1 MSTLQERETQR
12 YYQPWL
18 AAHGSSLNV
27 AKHVDSIAQF
37 HLQKQGYQPKTSR
50 DKAITAFAQLVSLRL
65 DVKRCMVSL
74 IDTTNQYILAEAT
87 RSYSAAK
94 NVGKDGDE
102 LWLGSTILSRPDAVC
117 EHCMFNT
124 CSAPEEDGRMY
135 HTKGLIVPDCR
146 LDDRFKD
153 RSYVLSEPG
162 VRFYAGVPLYSR
174 NGIMIGAIAVS
185 DIEPR
190 AGLAAEQLRL
200 LQETAQNVMEHLE
213 WARDRVDRFKGDRIV
228 RGMASFIEDCAANHD
243 GPARDVSAEPKA
255 ADSGE
260 RPNNASASRP
270 KSRQSHRPALVSRK
284 STRNA
289 GSKGEGRRDG
299 MTRMF
304 AAAADIL
311 REATLA
317 DGCAL
322 FGATADSG
330 RTPNIR
336 ATPHNLD
343 GVTQNHTGTMY
354 GQASPS
360 SDSGGHDTNTSD
372 SDSTPASRPC
382 KILSFAVADEQARA
396 GIETGTALTLA
407 TLEKYFALYPHGKT
421 FSFTEEG
428 AGISSEEE
436 SDAVASATEAEP
448 STAPNSDGQST
459 AGRGRARH
467 RRMDHKELLKKIPG
481 AKTVIFLPLYDHAEE
496 RLIAGI
502 FLWTSVTGRMLQDS
516 DLSYLRAF
524 GNCIVSEVI
533 RMNMQRNE
541 AAKTTFIASMSHE
554 LRSPLHGI
562 LGAAEFLMDT
572 VNDSYQSGLVTS
584 IVTCGRTLLDTLNHV
599 LDYSKINK
607 LGRTQIRRRA
617 KQNKPI
623 NLASDSTLESL
634 NITADVDL
642 GILVEEVAEAVT
654 AGHTFKRLPETA
666 SLSNAHQNG
675 SVGEPADTLTR
686 ANSSG
691 LAAGHVMVLLD
702 ISPRRSW
709 LVRIQ
714 PGALRRIVMNLLGN
728 ALKYTSEG
736 FVALSLRAQE
746 SSDHTRTTALIRIVD
761 SGKGMSESFQRDRLF
776 VPFSQEDPFQ
786 PGTGLGLS
794 IVKQIVDSL
803 GGRIDV
809 KSEQGVGTEIDV
821 HLSLPTATATNPGQS
836 EGIGNGTAPGDS
848 QDVPV
853 VVDHE
858 MIRIEQRTRGRHLV
872 ILDPFGTKQSRLP
885 TSPASRFMQ
894 TLREITS
901 SWFGMRVSHSTEMNI
916 ADADI
921 YVFCE
926 PPPVEKLREQNRL
939 MDEMAPKGRL
949 KRDKREVPI
958 IIVCMNDQDAVNMT
972 RTQQN
977 TLRDLGR
984 IVEVIPQPCGP
995 RKLAKTFD
1003 HCLRRAEEVTHG
1015 REESGE
1021 SVPTSPTIDKDSE
1034 IPQQDKVAQQHQHPA
1049 TSEQAEEKPRHNM
1062 DDLRKTVSAAVSY
1075 PRAPPIDPST
1085 PSLQSPEEQQN
1096 KQLRGPLQD
1105 RTRPPLDKNDSGRTI
1120 VPEKKT
1126 PTPHLLLVDDNKINR
1141 QLLVMFM
1148 KRCNFTYRE
1157 AENGQEALDLYKE
1170 SAAQVLLDAS
1180 PTTTSPEDQK
1190 SEPEITISELRK
1202 DSTSSSGTLDSVNTS
1217 ASSRTR
1223 PAPFD
1228 FVLMDISMPIMD
1240 GMEATKRIR
1249 DYERQNGLKKST
1261 VIALTGLAS
1270 EKAREE
1276 AETVGIDVFLPKPVK
1291 FKELRTLLEMESRGD
1306 VKASV
1311 A

>member
-50 DKAITAFAQLVSLRL
+50 DKAITAFAQLVALRL

-74 IDTTNQYILAEAT
+74 IDAANQYILAEAT
-87 RSYSAAK
+87 RSHSATK
-94 NVGKDGDE
+94 NASEDGDE

-117 EHCMFNT
+117 EHCLINT

-135 HTKGLIVPDCR
+135 HTKGLVVPDCR
-146 LDDRFKD
+146 LDERFKD
-153 RSYVLSEPG
+153 RSYVVCEPG

-185 DIEPR
+185 DTKPR
-190 AGLAAEQLRL
+190 AGLVADQLRMM
-200 LQETAQNVMEHLE
+200 QETAQNVMEHLE

-228 RGMASFIEDCAANHD
+228 RGMASFIEDCSALQD
-243 GPARDVSAEPKA
+243 GPARDASAESKPE
-255 ADSGE
+255 SGLGPD
-260 RPNNASASRP
+260 RAPASTP
-270 KSRQSHRPALVSRK
+270 KSRQSTRPALVSRK
-284 STRNA
+284 STRPVP

-299 MTRMF
+299 MSRMF

-317 DGCAL
+317 DGCAV
-322 FGATADSG
+322 FGATADNG

-343 GVTQNHTGTMY
+343 GVTQNHTGTVY
-354 GQASPS
+354 GQTSPS
-360 SDSGGHDTNTSD
+360 SESGGHDTNTSD

-407 TLEKYFALYPHGKT
+407 TLERYYALYPQGKT

-428 AGISSEEE
+428 IGISSEEE
-436 SDAVASATEAEP
+436 SDAVASATEAET
-448 STAPNSDGQST
+448 STSLNSDGQPFT
-459 AGRGRARH
+459 GRGRTRH

-572 VNDSYQSGLVTS
+572 ANDSYQSGLVTS

-607 LGRTQIRRRA
+607 LGRTQMRRRA
-617 KQNKPI
+617 KQSKPI

-634 NITADVDL
+634 NITADIDL

-654 AGHTFKRLPETA
+654 AGHTFKRLPESA
-666 SLSNAHQNG
+666 SLANAHQDRTPGDPN
-675 SVGEPADTLTR
+675 DTLTR
-686 ANSSG
+686 ADASG
-691 LAAGHVMVLLD
+691 LAAGHVIVLLD

-709 LVRIQ
+709 IVRIQ
-714 PGALRRIVMNLLGN
+714 PGALRRIIMNLLGN

-746 SSDHTRTTALIRIVD
+746 STDHTRTKALIRVVD

-803 GGRIDV
+803 GGSIEV
-809 KSEQGVGTEIDV
+809 KSQQGVGTEIDV
-821 HLSLPTATATNPGQS
+821 HLSLPPAAGPDLREAGS
-836 EGIGNGTAPGDS
+836 NGDAPT
-848 QDVPV
+848 
-853 VVDHE
+853 VVDPE
-858 MIRIEQRTRGRHLV
+858 MIRVERRTRGRHVV
-872 ILDPFGTKQSRLP
+872 ILDPFATEKSRLP
-885 TSPASRFMQ
+885 TSPGSRFMQ
-894 TLREITS
+894 TLREITT
-901 SWFGMRVSHSTEMNI
+901 SWFGMKVSHSAEMNVE
-916 ADADI
+916 DADI
-921 YVFCE
+921 YIFCE
-926 PPPVEKLREQNRL
+926 PPPVEKLRDQNKLLEEKARQGK
-939 MDEMAPKGRL
+939 MQRDE
-949 KRDKREVPI
+949 REVPI

-977 TLRDLGR
+977 TLGDLGR

-1003 HCLRRAEEVTHG
+1003 HCLRRAEEVRHG
-1015 REESGE
+1015 REETGE
-1021 SVPTSPTIDKDSE
+1021 NINVSSTIDKDSE
-1034 IPQQDKVAQQHQHPA
+1034 VDQRTEVAPKDEDTGA
-1049 TSEQAEEKPRHNM
+1049 TQRAGESPRQNP
-1062 DDLRKTVSAAVSY
+1062 DDLRKS
-1075 PRAPPIDPST
+1075 I
-1085 PSLQSPEEQQN
+1085 N
-1096 KQLRGPLQD
+1096 HLRPKFGN
-1105 RTRPPLDKNDSGRTI
+1105 NDSAQTI
-1120 VPEKKT
+1120 VPQSRV
-1126 PTPHLLLVDDNKINR
+1126 PHLLLVDDNKINR

-1157 AENGQEALDLYKE
+1157 AENGQEALDVGTV
-1170 SAAQVLLDAS
+1170 SS
-1180 PTTTSPEDQK
+1180 
-1190 SEPEITISELRK
+1190 IS
-1202 DSTSSSGTLDSVNTS
+1202 TN
-1217 ASSRTR
+1217 ASSRSK

-1228 FVLMDISMPIMD
+1228 FVLMDISMPVMD
-1240 GMEATKRIR
+1240 GMEATRRIR
-1249 DYERQNGLKKST
+1249 EFERENGLKKST

-1291 FKELRTLLEMESRGD
+1291 FKELRTLLEMESRGE
-1306 VKASV
+1306 VKASM

>member
-94 NVGKDGDE
+94 NEGKDGDE

-153 RSYVLSEPG
+153 RSYVVSEPG

-174 NGIMIGAIAVS
+174 NGIMIGTIAVS
-185 DIEPR
+185 DVEPR
-190 AGLAAEQLRL
+190 AGLTAEQLRL

-243 GPARDVSAEPKA
+243 GPARDASAEPKA

-260 RPNNASASRP
+260 RPTNASATRP
-270 KSRQSHRPALVSRK
+270 KSRQSQRPALVSRK

-289 GSKGEGRRDG
+289 GSMGEGRRDG
-299 MTRMF
+299 MTRIF

-360 SDSGGHDTNTSD
+360 SDSGGHENTSD

-407 TLEKYFALYPHGKT
+407 TLEKYFALYPQGKT

-448 STAPNSDGQST
+448 STVSNSDGQT
-459 AGRGRARH
+459 AAGRGRVRH

-516 DLSYLRAF
+516 DLAYLRAF

-533 RMNMQRNE
+533 RLNMQRNE

-607 LGRTQIRRRA
+607 LGRTQMRRRA

-634 NITADVDL
+634 NITADIDL

-654 AGHTFKRLPETA
+654 AGHTFKRLPDSA
-666 SLSNAHQNG
+666 SLSNAQQG
-675 SVGEPADTLTR
+675 GTAGEPTDTLTS
-686 ANSSG
+686 ANASG

-746 SSDHTRTTALIRIVD
+746 SADHTRTKALIRIVD

-821 HLSLPTATATNPGQS
+821 HLSLPTATASSLGQS
-836 EGIGNGTAPGDS
+836 EGNSNGTASGDS
-848 QDVPV
+848 QDV
-853 VVDHE
+853 VVDLE
-858 MIRIEQRTRGRHLV
+858 MVRIEQRTRGRHLV
-872 ILDPFGTKQSRLP
+872 ILDPFATKQSRLP
-885 TSPASRFMQ
+885 TSPSSRFTQ

-926 PPPVEKLREQNRL
+926 PPPVEKLREQNRV
-939 MDEMAPKGRL
+939 MDELARNGKL
-949 KRDKREVPI
+949 ERDEREVPI

-1003 HCLRRAEEVTHG
+1003 HCLRRAEEVRHG

-1034 IPQQDKVAQQHQHPA
+1034 VPPQDKVTQQQQHPA
-1049 TSEQAEEKPRHNM
+1049 ASAQAEEKPRHNM

-1096 KQLRGPLQD
+1096 KQLRGPLQE
-1105 RTRPPLDKNDSGRTI
+1105 RSRPPLDKNDSGRTI
-1120 VPEKKT
+1120 VPDKKG
-1126 PTPHLLLVDDNKINR
+1126 PSPHLLLVDDNKINR

-1157 AENGQEALDLYKE
+1157 AENGQEALDVYKK
-1170 SAAQVLLDAS
+1170 SAAQALVDAPS
-1180 PTTTSPEDQK
+1180 TTTSLDDHDQK
-1190 SEPEITISELRK
+1190 SETEISISELRK

-1217 ASSRTR
+1217 ASTR
-1223 PAPFD
+1223 SKPAPFN
-1228 FVLMDISMPIMD
+1228 FVLMDISMPVMD
-1240 GMEATKRIR
+1240 GMESTKCIR
-1249 DYERQNGLKKST
+1249 AFEKEYGLKKST